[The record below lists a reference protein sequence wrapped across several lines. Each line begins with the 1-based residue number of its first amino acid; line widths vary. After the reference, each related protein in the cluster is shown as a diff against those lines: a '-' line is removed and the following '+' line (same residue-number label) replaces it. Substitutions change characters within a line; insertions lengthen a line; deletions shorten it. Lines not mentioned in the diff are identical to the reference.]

1 MEKYGHGQYILELSF
16 SEDGVFNYATDAYDR
31 SLDILK
37 PFLED
42 HIMFSDFEESDDEDG
57 VHAELVIEF
66 HVHYY
71 KTPATYYDPP
81 EEGSEA
87 ELDRA
92 YLVVDGKEIKLPD
105 DIAQTVYELKQEYF
119 DDVTI
124 DWTDASDYQD
134 DRRDY
139 MESLEKDLDNIN
151 QFLLP
156 SPDQLSRFIE
166 DL

>member
-42 HIMFSDFEESDDEDG
+42 HLMFSDFEESDDEDG

-66 HVHYY
+66 SVHYY

-92 YLVVDGKEIKLPD
+92 YLVVDGVEIKLPD
-105 DIAQTVYELKQEYF
+105 DIAQTVYDLKQE
-119 DDVTI
+119 DLSDVRI
-124 DWTDASDYQD
+124 DWTDASDMYD

-139 MESLEKDLDNIN
+139 MESLDNHLDSIN
-151 QFLLP
+151 ELLLP
-156 SPDQLSRFIE
+156 SPDHLSRFID